1 MEYTMREPRSILVG
15 VLFTFLAAASPAQ
28 DANEAT
34 VTYIAN
40 SGFLVSYRGKAILI
54 DALFNQGFGEYLVPS
69 SSLKAD
75 MIAGKAPFTR
85 IDALLVTHSD
95 PDHFSASDTVAF
107 LKRHPETRLFA
118 SPMVCGLLSGVP
130 EVAKQIH
137 PIVVPSDGKKLV
149 KIGDALTATAFRLK
163 HTDDGSD
170 MRMNLGY
177 LVSFDGV
184 KAFFTGDT
192 TIEISQKTMKK
203 INWRK
208 EKVDLFFIQNF
219 DLLPFSRS
227 FIEKTIRPRHLIATH
242 VPVSGATEKTQF
254 MEAYP
259 SGIVFEKT
267 MDSLRLPVGGGK

>member
-1 MEYTMREPRSILVG
+1 MRIPRSIVVG
-15 VLFTFLAAASPAQ
+15 VLFTFIATASLAQ

-40 SGFLVSYRGKAILI
+40 SGFLVSCRGKAVLI
-54 DALFNQGFGEYLVPS
+54 DALFNQGFGQYLVPS
-69 SSLKAD
+69 AALKAD
-75 MIAGKAPFTR
+75 MVAGKAPFTR

-95 PDHFSASDTVAF
+95 PDHFNASDTVAF
-107 LKRHPETRLFA
+107 LKRHPETSLFA
-118 SPMVCGLLSGVP
+118 SPDVCGLLSGVP
-130 EVAKQIH
+130 AVVKQVH
-137 PIVVPSDGKKLV
+137 PIVVPSDGKQLV
-149 KIGDALTATAFRLK
+149 KLGDGLTATAFRLK

-170 MRMNLGY
+170 LRMNLGY

-203 INWRK
+203 IKWRK
-208 EKVDLFFIQNF
+208 EKVDLFFIQHF
-219 DLLPFSRS
+219 DLSPFSRS
-227 FIEKTIRPRHLIATH
+227 FIEKTIQPRHLIATH
-242 VPVSGATEKTQF
+242 IPDSGATEKAQF

-267 MDSLRLPVGGGK
+267 MDSLRLPLGGGK